1 MNPSLNNHQLLAN
14 RVPSITTPPPSSQI
28 FRSKFQAA
36 IIFFASILVYDSK
49 KREGGIFIYLFF
61 LLELQVSFRY
71 ENYICH
77 FTETILSVKY
87 NFFSQA

>member
-1 MNPSLNNHQLLAN
+1 MVL
-14 RVPSITTPPPSSQI
+14 TPQPIPGWCPNSGDNV
-28 FRSKFQAA
+28 
-36 IIFFASILVYDSK
+36 L
-49 KREGGIFIYLFF
+49 FIYFFF